1 MNKTENLPKHIA
13 IVMDGN
19 GRWAEKRGLQ
29 RVDGHKK
36 GEEVF
41 RKTCKL
47 AVDKGV
53 KYLTVFA
60 FSTENWKR
68 PQNEV
73 NAIMKILKAF
83 FDSCSDMAFA
93 NDYKIRV
100 IGDRTVLNK
109 DLLTAIEFAE
119 NNTINNSRLVVCIA
133 INYGGRNEIV
143 RAVNSWLASKQDT
156 KEFTEKNL
164 TDNLDTSEIPYP
176 DLIIRT
182 GGEIRLSN
190 FMLWQVAYSELY
202 FSNVLWPDFD
212 DNEFDN
218 AIKYYMNK
226 KRNFGSI

>member
-1 MNKTENLPKHIA
+1 MDKTENLPKHIA

-36 GEEVF
+36 GEEIF

-47 AVDKGV
+47 AIDKGI

-83 FDSCSDMAFA
+83 FDSCSKMAFA

-100 IGDRTVLNK
+100 IGDRTALNK
-109 DLLTAIEFAE
+109 DLLSAIEFAE

-143 RAVNSWLASKQDT
+143 RAVNSWFASRQDA

-164 TDNLDTSEIPYP
+164 TDNLDASEIPYP

-190 FMLWQVAYSELY
+190 FMLWQIAYSELY